1 MPAPLLARSP
11 RDRIRTR
18 PRLGCARSD
27 CMAER
32 PQGLL
37 LPGRPPACSWSHKSR
52 SLRASRVSRVDRW
65 RCVCV
70 SRSAERKTGSGSP
83 LLGLPESL
91 ADWTALEVLVCVA
104 DATSLLRLFR
114 SSMART
120 SVVHLVNLSRDSPS
134 GTTGRPIN
142 SRASSS
148 ALEQRSVWLAE
159 SAGKDVQQISQRK
172 LPWCRTC
179 QTRVNDIG
187 SGCWCKRDRAI

>member
-1 MPAPLLARSP
+1 MAMPAPLLARSP

-18 PRLGCARSD
+18 PRLGCARSN

-120 SVVHLVNLSRDSPS
+120 SVVHLVDLSS
-134 GTTGRPIN
+134 GRPMKKRRELISHSHPRNIN
-142 SRASSS
+142 PIFRGDILDPEQ
-148 ALEQRSVWLAE
+148 ALSFFETNGEPKSTMKYYIPHWACHREL
-159 SAGKDVQQISQRK
+159 
-172 LPWCRTC
+172 
-179 QTRVNDIG
+179 QTD
-187 SGCWCKRDRAI
+187 